1 MLQAHRAIAAGIVA
15 LTLTSGLAFT
25 VVAVAV
31 APVRAQA
38 AQPEQAARPN
48 QPAAAPQYGPASG
61 RLVLVGGGPLAGSG
75 VMERFIELAGGAGKR
90 FVVVPTAAGTVDADG
105 APVVFDEARVLAP
118 WRALGVRD
126 VTLLHTHDKRVADTA
141 AFAAP
146 VREADAVWFDGGRQ
160 WRLVDVYAG
169 TQTLA
174 AFRDVLARGGVIG
187 GSSAGATIQGQYLV
201 RGATAGSDIVMT
213 DEPHHQQGFAFLR
226 RSAVDQHV
234 DTRNRWNDLLPVMRA
249 FPDLL
254 GLGLSERTAI
264 VVEGDRFEVI
274 GVGRVAVHDPTQAS
288 DNGAAPAAAAAA
300 SVGPTPYLVL
310 EAGAVYDMQA
320 RRVVPSSSER

>member
-25 VVAVAV
+25 VVAVAP
-31 APVRAQA
+31 AVRA
-38 AQPEQAARPN
+38 QAARPN
-48 QPAAAPQYGPASG
+48 QPVDAPQYGPASG

-90 FVVVPTAAGTVDADG
+90 FVVVPTAAGTVDQDG
-105 APVVFDEARVLAP
+105 APIVFDEARVLAP
-118 WRALGVRD
+118 WRVLGVRN

-141 AFAAP
+141 AFIAP

-201 RGATAGSDIVMT
+201 RGATTGSDIVMT

-274 GVGRVAVHDPTQAS
+274 GVGRVAVHDPTRAAS
-288 DNGAAPAAAAAA
+288 AAAQAA
-300 SVGPTPYLVL
+300 SAGQAPYLVL

-320 RRVVPSSSER
+320 RRVIRSSAAR